1 MKFVIAP
8 GAINTDSPNIT
19 AETIRPIKLGKR
31 TGIHVPT
38 AIAINMNE
46 SGAPSSNLANI
57 GFQKNG
63 ETQMQRPKITQT
75 EVIDSADNCS
85 DTIQAEINVK
95 YTM

>member
-19 AETIRPIKLGKR
+19 AETIRPKKLGNK
-31 TGIHVPT
+31 TGIVDPA
-38 AIAINMNE
+38 AIVINMNE

-57 GFQKNG
+57 GFQKKG
-63 ETQMQRPKITQT
+63 EMQMQKPKITQT
-75 EVIDSADNCS
+75 EVIDSADNCC
-85 DTIQAEINVK
+85 DTIHAEINVR